1 MLERQVVEQRLAEYL
16 VEALG
21 SYKRR
26 QYDVG
31 EEALGTVNTPDV
43 LFAAHIAR
51 TEDVVVLREAAEE
64 HGNLQ
69 FAQGPQ
75 KTEIA
80 KVRGIGAEVVLKLE
94 ALGVLVVHIRPC
106 HRTFIGGVLVA
117 EGHIGD
123 ATQHRRQPCVEG
135 QHGREGRVSVEVA
148 LLIKFQQ
155 SGVDGAAD
163 NQHLFHRET
172 SHTGTFHRSPAW
184 VHNQRPYTLAGA
196 PQQFKSNDAVLAPA
210 DGHQVSSEV
219 GRRRSELADEIVS
232 SELRTL
238 WYAVGS
244 DDNSELQERLRRFR
258 YAVSVVE
265 LAEAVPIEF
274 LPESHLRLR
283 EAAAK
288 HTHRGRTGALPI
300 ADQFDHTDVE
310 YQAVD
315 VGTLQVEKR
324 APLHQRRGV
333 KLHASHAEIEPHPQA
348 VATHLMVIGHI
359 LKHRVLGT
367 QGAILVTVIYH
378 VLFNAHV
385 TKILY
390 RFFHIFSKYYTINI
404 KYNRYHIYL

>member
-1 MLERQVVEQRLAEYL
+1 M
-16 VEALG
+16 
-21 SYKRR
+21 
-26 QYDVG
+26 
-31 EEALGTVNTPDV
+31 
-43 LFAAHIAR
+43 
-51 TEDVVVLREAAEE
+51 
-64 HGNLQ
+64 
-69 FAQGPQ
+69 
-75 KTEIA
+75 
-80 KVRGIGAEVVLKLE
+80 
-94 ALGVLVVHIRPC
+94 VHIRPC
-106 HRTFIGGVLVA
+106 HRTFIGRVFVA

-123 ATQHRRQPCVEG
+123 AAQHRRQTGVEG

-148 LLIKFQQ
+148 LLVKFQQ

-163 NQHLFHRET
+163 NQHLIHRET
-172 SHTGTFHRSPAW
+172 GHTGTFHRSPAR
-184 VHNQRPYTLAGA
+184 VHNQRPYTLSGA

-210 DGHQVSSEV
+210 DGHQVSTEV
-219 GRRRSELADEIVS
+219 GGRRSELADAIVS

-238 WYAVGS
+238 
-244 DDNSELQERLRRFR
+244 NSELHKRLLRFR
-258 YAVSVVE
+258 YAVGVVE

-300 ADQFDHTDVE
+300 ADQFDHTDIE
-310 YQAVD
+310 HQAVN

-367 QGAILVTVIYH
+367 QGAILVTVIHH